1 MSLKKRLSDLFEE
14 YVKTTSYELVELT
27 YQKEG
32 PNKVLRILIDNEEP
46 IKVDDCV
53 IVSRAFGQILDDGD
67 FLKENYSLEVSSPG
81 IDRPL
86 VKLKD
91 FDRFKDNKIVI
102 KLVSPI
108 KEIDP
113 KRFKYEGNLKGVD
126 EDIIILELE
135 NEEIRIPYSAIK
147 KSNIIYEF

>member
-46 IKVDDCV
+46 IRVDDCV
-53 IVSRAFGQILDDGD
+53 IVSQAFGQILDDGD

-91 FDRFKDNKIVI
+91 FDRFKGNKIVI

-126 EDIIILELE
+126 EGIIILELE

>member
-14 YVKTTSYELVELT
+14 YVKTTSYELVDLT

-32 PNKVLRILIDNEEP
+32 PNKVLRILIDNEKP
-46 IKVDDCV
+46 ITVDDCV

-91 FDRFKDNKIVI
+91 FDRFKGNKIVI

-126 EDIIILELE
+126 EDVVILELE
-135 NEEIRIPYSAIK
+135 NEDIRIPYSTIK

>member
-1 MSLKKRLSDLFEE
+1 MSLKKRLSELFEE
-14 YVKTTSYELVELT
+14 YAKTTSYELVDLT

-32 PNKVLRILIDNEEP
+32 PTKVLRILIDNNEP
-46 IKVDDCV
+46 IKLTDCV
-53 IVSRAFGQILDDGD
+53 TVSRAFGKILDDND

-91 FDRFKDNKIVI
+91 FDRFKEKKIVI
-102 KLVSPI
+102 KLKSPI
-108 KEIDP
+108 KEIDE
-113 KRFKYEGNLKGVD
+113 KRFTYEGDLMGIDGEIVLLNVD
-126 EDIIILELE
+126 DKTL
-135 NEEIRIPYSAIK
+135 RIPYTSIK